1 MYAEWAER
9 QHEITLL
16 VRARGRGGKGERE
29 VERTTSCASPRLHL
43 CPVGRGFG
51 AVCGDFLK
59 AGRVCRAGTAEAARR
74 RHRGQWCPTA
84 AGWESDWR
92 RGTGCLSTRNS
103 DRAKKR

>member
-29 VERTTSCASPRLHL
+29 VERPTSCASPRLHL

-59 AGRVCRAGTAEAARR
+59 AGRVCRAWHCGGCSQAA
-74 RHRGQWCPTA
+74 P
-84 AGWESDWR
+84 
-92 RGTGCLSTRNS
+92 
-103 DRAKKR
+103 RAVVPDCCRMGE